1 MEKITGVYLI
11 TNTVNG
17 KSYVGSSSNIVKRW
31 SNHRCESTWKK
42 SSSRMYIDM
51 QYYGLDK
58 FKFEVLEK
66 CTEEELLIKER
77 EYIEKLGTMVN
88 GYNVVIP
95 YRPEEEAKAIYK
107 IYKDKYNKE
116 HSKEHTLYMRA
127 YKKRIA

>member
-1 MEKITGVYLI
+1 
-11 TNTVNG
+11 
-17 KSYVGSSSNIVKRW
+17 
-31 SNHRCESTWKK
+31 
-42 SSSRMYIDM
+42 MYIDM

-58 FKFEVLEK
+58 FKFEILEK

-116 HSKEHTLYMRA
+116 HSKEHTLYMRT
-127 YKKRIA
+127 YKRRIA